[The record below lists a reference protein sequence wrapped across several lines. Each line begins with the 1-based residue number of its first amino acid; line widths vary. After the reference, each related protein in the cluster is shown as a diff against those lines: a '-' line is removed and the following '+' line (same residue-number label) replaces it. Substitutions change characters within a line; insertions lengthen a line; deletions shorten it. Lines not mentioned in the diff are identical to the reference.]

1 MVLDKIKSIVAD
13 KLSINADDI
22 TMDTTLEDLGADSL
36 DVVEVIMALEDE
48 FDIEISDEVAENI
61 STVGDLV
68 EYIKAHVEE

>member
-1 MVLDKIKSIVAD
+1 MVFDKIKSIVAD
-13 KLSINADDI
+13 KLSVNADDI
-22 TMDTTLEDLGADSL
+22 NMDTTLEDLGADSL

-48 FDIEISDEVAENI
+48 FDIEISDEVAEKI

>member
-1 MVLDKIKSIVAD
+1 MVLNKIKSIVAD
-13 KLSINADDI
+13 KLSINASDI
-22 TMDTTLEDLGADSL
+22 TADTTLEDLGADSL

-68 EYIKAHVEE
+68 DYIKAHVEE

>member
-1 MVLDKIKSIVAD
+1 MVLNKIKSIVAD
-13 KLSINADDI
+13 KLSINASDI
-22 TMDTTLEDLGADSL
+22 TADTTLEDLGADSL

-68 EYIKAHVEE
+68 DYIKANVEE